1 MSKTPLLLVPG
12 TLCDERLWKHQIESL
27 SDLAEVKVCD
37 VTRQD
42 SITGLAKSI
51 LEEAPDK
58 FALAGLSLGGIISL
72 EIMRLAPERVK
83 KLALLDTNPTP
94 PKSEQISGWEK
105 FIDMANNGQFLTITI
120 DHLIPVLIHPDRR
133 KDDSLVETIL
143 DMAKKIGKDAYINQL
158 KAVMGRLDQRPILAT
173 IKCPTMVIVGKED
186 RVCPIQMSEFIAENI
201 ATSCLEIIDKCGH
214 LSTLEQPEIVSI
226 LLRKWLNF

>member
-12 TLCDERLWKHQIESL
+12 TLCDERLWKHQIENL

-37 VTRQD
+37 VTKHD
-42 SITGLAKSI
+42 SITGLAQSI
-51 LEEAPDK
+51 LEKAPEK

-133 KDDSLVETIL
+133 KDETLVETIIG
-143 DMAKKIGKDAYINQL
+143 MAEKIGKDAYINQL
-158 KAVMGRLDQRPILAT
+158 KAVIGRSDQRPILST
-173 IKCPTMVIVGKED
+173 IICPTMVIVGSED
-186 RVCPIQMSEFIAENI
+186 RICSIHMSEFITENI
-201 ATSCLEIIDKCGH
+201 SNSCLEIVNNSGH
-214 LSTLEQPEIVSI
+214 LSTLEQPETVSF
-226 LLRKWLNF
+226 LLRKWLIS